1 MMYPPT
7 SGPARTPDDG
17 VPHRTP
23 IGDIR
28 QLAPAAIIPA
38 AREARS
44 AAWRLRPDDQR
55 DLLLTTKLAIPPMRA
70 HTLPRPRLTD
80 LLDQGLAR
88 KLTLVAAPA
97 GYGKTSLLSAWA
109 ERQTGRLAW
118 VTLDAMDTD
127 PQHFWTYVIVA
138 LDALCPG
145 VGAPALDL
153 LWGMPSAPIEA
164 VLTMLLNAIADLTDR
179 LILVLDDYHTI
190 TTPAIQ
196 QAITFLLDHLSSRL
210 HLVLA
215 ARATPPLPIA
225 RLRGRDEL
233 SELGAVDLRFT
244 QAEAAVLLQQIMG
257 LELTGTDVA
266 AMTARTEGWITGLHL
281 ARLAQQHE
289 HDLPADSVT
298 VRGSDRYLFDYL
310 IEEVLLQQP
319 EAVQTFLLQT
329 AILDRLNGE
338 LCDAVLGIEHAEL
351 RIEKGS
357 QLQDNAQF
365 SILNSQFSD
374 SYSQHILEELERTNL
389 FLIPLDTERRWYR
402 YHPLFGEA
410 LRAYLDRTQPAIVPT
425 LQRRAAEWYE
435 QNWVAP
441 DSAERASQPAIEPA
455 ANRLTEPLSPR
466 ERDVLR
472 LVTEGLPNQAVAKL
486 LVIGVGTVKTHLL
499 NIYAKLGVHNR
510 TQAVARA
517 RALGLL

>member
-1 MMYPPT
+1 M
-7 SGPARTPDDG
+7 PDDSL
-17 VPHRTP
+17 PPRAP
-23 IGDIR
+23 IGDTR
-28 QLAPAAIIPA
+28 QHSPTAIIPA
-38 AREARS
+38 AHQERS
-44 AAWRLRPDDQR
+44 TAWHLHPDDQR
-55 DLLLTTKLAIPPMRA
+55 DLLLTTKQAIPPLRA
-70 HTLPRPRLTD
+70 HTLARRRLTN

-109 ERQTGRLAW
+109 QHQAGRLAW
-118 VTLDAMDTD
+118 VTLDPTDTD

-138 LDALCPG
+138 LNALCPG
-145 VGAPALDL
+145 LGAPALDL
-153 LWGMPSAPIEA
+153 LWSVHPTPIE
-164 VLTMLLNAIADLTDR
+164 VILTMLLNTIADLPDR

-190 TTPAIQ
+190 STPAIQ
-196 QAITFLLDHLSSRL
+196 QALTFLLDHLSPQL

-225 RLRGRDEL
+225 RLRARGEL

-244 QAEAAVLLQQIMG
+244 QDEAAVLLQQIMG
-257 LELTGTDVA
+257 LDLTATDVA
-266 AMTARTEGWITGLHL
+266 AMAARTEGWITGLHL
-281 ARLAQQHE
+281 AGLARQHE
-289 HDLPADSVT
+289 PNLPADSAT

-319 EAVQTFLLQT
+319 EEVQTFLLRT
-329 AILDRLNGE
+329 AILDRLTGQ

-351 RIEKGS
+351 SIEKS
-357 QLQDNAQF
+357 LQLRNNAQF
-365 SILNSQFSD
+365 PIPNSQFSE

-410 LRAYLDRTQPAIVPT
+410 LRTYLYRTQPAMVPT
-425 LQRRAAEWYE
+425 LQHRAAEWYE
-435 QNWVAP
+435 QNQVAP
-441 DSAERASQPAIEPA
+441 HPALRKRKSISTEHASQHTTEP

-472 LVTEGLPNQAVAKL
+472 LVTEGLPNQAIAKL

-517 RALGLL
+517 RALGLA